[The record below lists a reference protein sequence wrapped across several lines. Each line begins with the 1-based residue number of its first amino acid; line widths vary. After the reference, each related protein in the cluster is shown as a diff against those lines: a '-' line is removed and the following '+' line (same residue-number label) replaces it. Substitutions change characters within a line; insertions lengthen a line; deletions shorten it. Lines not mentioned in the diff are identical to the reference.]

1 MSAAARIDELRKR
14 YDENPRRFFAPLA
27 NEYRKSGDLD
37 QAISLCQEH
46 LAEQPGNMNG
56 HVVYGQALYEAS
68 RYEEARATFTTALQL
83 DPENLIALR
92 HLGDIA
98 RAHGDV
104 PAAREWYTRVLDA
117 DPRNEE
123 IQGFLAELV
132 ILPEPEPTP
141 VPVAKTVEI
150 SSMRAS
156 TPLSPTPVI
165 PMEAVEPPT
174 EAPAPRPSMGLMDLA
189 IDFGPQGSLAAIDPD
204 AIDPPATD
212 SALPDEPA
220 VAAFPAFDDAP
231 VESTTFAPLDLVPDA
246 ETTFGTIEE
255 PVAESFAVADDP
267 AAAPLPMVDD
277 TADMLFGDTVAE
289 PATTTPFVTETMA
302 ELYLQQGFR
311 QEALDVYKQLLAQNP
326 NDATLADR
334 VRSLESGARTSLSF
348 DVVDEGVEV
357 EAAEGTV
364 PLGAMFDAPMADVV
378 PEPVVDAIAEPT
390 AEMMPEPVADEF
402 PEFVVDAAPDTVTEP
417 AVVAEAIVEPEPIVE
432 PAPAVEA
439 EPPAEPVVTARAFFA
454 TLAQRRALR
463 NDGTPPVAQ
472 PVVPPAPVTVT
483 PAGGHAIAVV
493 AGGTLDHLFGK
504 EPSAEDEHV
513 ALAIASLADAFEVAA
528 PLIKGKPTQAAAT
541 ELSLD
546 SVFRDSTPRASG
558 TRNTPSVPRQSQM
571 LRFDQFFAPADD
583 AASAAPADD
592 TAAQGDPGSPA
603 DLAQFSDW
611 LTGLKKP

>member
-1 MSAAARIDELRKR
+1 MSAAARIEELRKR

-37 QAISLCQEH
+37 QAIALCQEH

-68 RYEEARATFTTALQL
+68 RYEEAKATFATALQL

-123 IQGFLAELV
+123 IQGFLAELIV
-132 ILPEPEPTP
+132 LPEPEPEP
-141 VPVAKTVEI
+141 VPVAKTVEM
-150 SSMRAS
+150 SPLRVS

-165 PMEAVEPPT
+165 PMEAVAAPT
-174 EAPAPRPSMGLMDLA
+174 DAPKPRQTMGLMDLA
-189 IDFGPQGSLAAIDPD
+189 IDFGPQGTLAAIDPE
-204 AIDPPATD
+204 AIDPPAADGDPST
-212 SALPDEPA
+212 PA
-220 VAAFPAFDDAP
+220 IVAEFPAFDDAP
-231 VESTTFAPLDLVPDA
+231 VDSGTSATFATSAFDEVETSTFAPLEPVADA
-246 ETTFGTIEE
+246 GMETTFG
-255 PVAESFAVADDP
+255 ALDESAPETFTVADEP
-267 AAAPLPMVDD
+267 AAAPLPMGDD

-311 QEALDVYKQLLAQNP
+311 EEALDVYKQLLAQNP
-326 NDATLADR
+326 DDASLADR

-348 DVVDEGVEV
+348 DVVDETAVP

-364 PLGAMFDAPMADVV
+364 PLGAMFDPPAA
-378 PEPVVDAIAEPT
+378 
-390 AEMMPEPVADEF
+390 
-402 PEFVVDAAPDTVTEP
+402 EFVVEPLAEATAESMAESMAEPMAEPMPELTTEP
-417 AVVAEAIVEPEPIVE
+417 AVGSI
-432 PAPAVEA
+432 
-439 EPPAEPVVTARAFFA
+439 AEPVVTARAFFA
-454 TLAQRRALR
+454 GLAQRRAVR
-463 NDGTPPVAQ
+463 ADGTPPVAQ
-472 PVVPPAPVTVT
+472 AVVPPPPVTLT
-483 PAGGHAIAVV
+483 PAGGHSVAVV
-493 AGGTLDHLFGK
+493 AGGTLDHLFGQ
-504 EPSAEDEHV
+504 EPSVGDEAV
-513 ALAIASLADAFEVAA
+513 ALALASVADALE
-528 PLIKGKPTQAAAT
+528 PPTPIIKGKPTQEAAT

-546 SVFRDSTPRASG
+546 SVFRDSAPRASSA
-558 TRNTPSVPRQSQM
+558 RNTPSVPRQSQM
-571 LRFDQFFAPADD
+571 LRFDQFFAPADED
-583 AASAAPADD
+583 AAPPSPESA
-592 TAAQGDPGSPA
+592 AAQGDPGSPA